1 LEFLPLCLQLTGSP
15 VLLVG
20 GGEVA
25 TRKARLLLR
34 AGARVLVVSPTIV
47 QELESLLAEHGGT
60 WHEGRYQSEHLRGRQ
75 LIVAATPDRQ
85 VNEEIHRD
93 AVALSILVNVVD
105 APDLCTFI
113 FPAIVDRD
121 PLTIAISSGGRSPV
135 LTRILRR
142 RIEALVPAA
151 YGTLAAFAGR
161 FRQRVKEG
169 IPQESAR
176 RQFWEQIL
184 EGTVSEQVLAG
195 REEEAARLLSLRLRD
210 HSASGTGEVYLV
222 GAGPGDPDL
231 LTFKAARLLQN
242 ADVVLY
248 DRLVSPAIV
257 DMSRRDAQRVYVGKR
272 RSEHS
277 VPQPEINQLLVDLAR
292 QGKRVA
298 RLKGGDPFIF
308 GRGGEEIELLAR
320 HNIPFQ
326 VVPGIT
332 AANGAACYA
341 GIPLTHRD
349 YAQSVRF
356 VAGYLK
362 GDKVEHDW
370 STFQSTTETLVF
382 YMGLLGL
389 PVICD
394 QLQAYGRSPGTPV
407 ALVERGT
414 QREQKVLVGTLA
426 TMVDIVRREQ
436 PVAPTLIIVGD
447 VVRLHEALSWFGQ
460 ASVVSSPVSR
470 RD

>member
-1 LEFLPLCLQLTGSP
+1 MEFLPVCLQLTDSP

-34 AGARVLVVSPTIV
+34 AGAKVRVVSPTIG
-47 QELESLLAEHGGT
+47 QELESLLTAHGGI
-60 WHEGRYQSEHLRGRQ
+60 WEQDHYQQGHLHGMR
-75 LIVAATPDRQ
+75 LVVAATPDTQ
-85 VNEEIHRD
+85 VNEQVHRD

-105 APDLCTFI
+105 SPHLCTFI

-121 PLTIAISSGGRSPV
+121 PLMIAISSGGRSPV

-142 RIEALVPAA
+142 KIEALVPAA
-151 YGTLAAFAGR
+151 YGKLAAFAGQ
-161 FRQRVKEG
+161 FRQLVKEN
-169 IPQESAR
+169 IPQQTAR
-176 RQFWEQIL
+176 RLFWEQTL

-195 REEEAARLLSLRLRD
+195 REIDAARQLRHRLHDGSVRN
-210 HSASGTGEVYLV
+210 AGEVYLV

-231 LTFKAARLLQN
+231 LTFKAARLLQS

-257 DMSRRDAQRVYVGKR
+257 DMSRRDAQRIYVGKR

-277 VPQPEINQLLVDLAR
+277 VPQPEINQLLVDLAQ
-292 QGKRVA
+292 QGKRVV
-298 RLKGGDPFIF
+298 RLKGGDPFVF

-320 HNIPFQ
+320 HGIPFQ

-389 PVICD
+389 PIICE
-394 QLQAYGRSPGTPV
+394 QLQAHGRSPDTPV

-414 QREQKVLVGTLA
+414 QLEQKVLVGTLA
-426 TMVDIVRREQ
+426 TMVEIVQRAQ
-436 PVAPTLIIVGD
+436 PAAPTLIIVGD
-447 VVRLHEALSWFGQ
+447 VVRLHENLSWFGQ
-460 ASVVSSPVSR
+460 VPAVSSPVSYP
-470 RD
+470 D